1 MLLCLKCDHLKKEAA
16 YKLKYSDQTVNV
28 LLQIM
33 REAKSTYDLRFI
45 MIIIIFILQLFG
57 SLPTT
62 FWHTRNT
69 EHAVSDIQRPTDS

>member
-57 SLPTT
+57 SLPKKLQ
-62 FWHTRNT
+62 T
-69 EHAVSDIQRPTDS
+69 ESIKIRM